1 MTARQRLTNQDHELV
16 AAWRS
21 VSNAKLVEYRR
32 QAWRLALLVRQ
43 GTINKTAAVDRLYEI
58 AIAHAIV
65 RALGADRV
73 QAILDEAFASADFH
87 PMRAEVA

>member
-1 MTARQRLTNQDHELV
+1 MTSRQRLTNQDHELV

-43 GTINKTAAVDRLYEI
+43 GTIDAVDLLYEI

-73 QAILDEAFASADFH
+73 QAILDEAFASADFQ